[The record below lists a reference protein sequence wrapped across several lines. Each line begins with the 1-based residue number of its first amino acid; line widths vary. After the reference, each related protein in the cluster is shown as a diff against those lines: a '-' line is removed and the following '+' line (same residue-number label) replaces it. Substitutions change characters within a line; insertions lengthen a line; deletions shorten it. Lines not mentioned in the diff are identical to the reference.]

1 MRSLVT
7 AASDGAHRLELG
19 RCGRT
24 GLTLWRGRALWCG
37 LLAALTA
44 LAGCVIVPYTPP
56 SQTQREREQVPDAD
70 QVLLSVGPRRFLGE
84 MADQLRDELPRIEF
98 LDGQTFIDAAAPEGG
113 LTLALLAQPA
123 ARERIATL
131 GGDYLIL
138 LGEPEDEILES
149 WGGVIPSLGFY
160 GAAKTTET
168 TRYWAALIDLQTMQL
183 VEQLTTT
190 ATGTDTGVGLFY
202 GIFVESDT
210 GGSAQKGVIRNLA
223 QALAEV
229 RPEGKIQVVMLARE
243 RLVTEAEQQ
252 AEARAL
258 AMRERGALP
267 SNLSQQAAEYP
278 PFSEP
283 DPPGADEGLVYLYRP
298 YDVFGSIHP
307 LVVMTRT
314 GASEHQ
320 LVQIWTGGYFPHRAA
335 AGPLTLWILG
345 QPQDALTLEVEPG
358 RSYYLRFDLAFWKW
372 DTPAAGRFR
381 QVDSAK
387 GRSEVVQCRRLPSA
401 RDALDATRARAED
414 GYAWD
419 QLRLAERYETGVP
432 LAPGE
437 SLPRDPVE
445 AYKWY
450 TVIVTTETV
459 NNALRKIAAQNID
472 RLARE
477 LSAGQIAEA
486 RQRAAEWQS
495 AFAAR

>member
-1 MRSLVT
+1 MAS
-7 AASDGAHRLELG
+7 AADGADRIDIG
-19 RCGRT
+19 RCGLT
-24 GLTLWRGRALWCG
+24 GLTQWCGRALPCG

-56 SQTQREREQVPDAD
+56 SQTQREREQVPDPD
-70 QVLLSVGPRRFLGE
+70 EVLLSVGPRRFLGG
-84 MADQLRDELPRIEF
+84 MADELRDELPRIEF
-98 LDGQTFIDAAAPEGG
+98 LDGQAFIDAAAPEGG

-123 ARERIATL
+123 ARDRIDTL

-168 TRYWAALIDLQTMQL
+168 TRYWAALIDLETLQL

-210 GGSAQKGVIRNLA
+210 GGSAQKGVIRSLA

-229 RPEGKIQVVMLARE
+229 RPEGTIRVVMLARE
-243 RLVTEAEQQ
+243 RLVTEAERQ

-258 AMRERGALP
+258 AMRERGSFP
-267 SNLSQQAAEYP
+267 SDLSHPAADYP

-283 DPPGADEGLVYLYRP
+283 GPPRDGEGLVYLYRP
-298 YDVFGSIHP
+298 YDIFGSIYP
-307 LVVMTRT
+307 LVVMTRA
-314 GASEHQ
+314 GASEYQ
-320 LVQIWTGGYFPHRAA
+320 LAQILTGGYFPHRAA
-335 AGPLTLWILG
+335 AGPLTIWIAG
-345 QPQDALTLEVEPG
+345 KPQEAVTLEVEPG
-358 RSYYLRFDLAFWKW
+358 RSYYLRFDMAFWKW
-372 DTPAAGRFR
+372 DTSAAGRFK

-387 GRSEVVQCRRLPSA
+387 GRSEVVLCRRLPAA
-401 RDALDATRARAED
+401 REALDALRARAED

-419 QLRLAERYETGVP
+419 QLRLAEHYEAGVS
-432 LAPGE
+432 LAPEE

-459 NNALRKIAAQNID
+459 NDSLRSIAAQHVD

-477 LSAGQIAEA
+477 LSAGQIDEA